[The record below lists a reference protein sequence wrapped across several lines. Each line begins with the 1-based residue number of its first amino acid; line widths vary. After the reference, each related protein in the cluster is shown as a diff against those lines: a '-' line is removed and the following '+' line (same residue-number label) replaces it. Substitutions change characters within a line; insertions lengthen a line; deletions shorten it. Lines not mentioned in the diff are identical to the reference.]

1 MPLIVLISVLSTWAG
16 RLVDRY
22 GARGPLIVGPLIAA
36 LGFVLLAL
44 PGTSGDYWTTFFPG
58 IAVLGLGMA
67 LTVAPL
73 TTTVMGAVEAERAGL
88 ASGINNTVSR
98 AASLLSIAV
107 FGIVAYHRFNHALG
121 RRLNAL
127 GIPPGVQQLLAN
139 ERKKLAAADV
149 SSLPAGVRSA
159 VRGAIESSFVDGFR
173 VIMWLS
179 AALAVGGAV
188 CAWRLV
194 RRERRPGSGPMTH
207 HR

>member
-22 GARGPLIVGPLIAA
+22 GARPPLIAGPLTAA

-44 PGTSGDYWTTFFPG
+44 PGTSGDYWSTFFPG

-67 LTVAPL
+67 VTVAPL
-73 TTTVMGAVEAERAGL
+73 TTTVMGAVKAERAGL

-121 RRLNAL
+121 QRLNAL

-139 ERKKLAAADV
+139 ERKKLAAAAV
-149 SSLPAGVRSA
+149 PSSLPADVRSA
-159 VRGAIESSFVDGFR
+159 VRAAIESSFVDAFR
-173 VIMWLS
+173 VIMLLS
-179 AALAVGGAV
+179 AGLAVGGAV
-188 CAWRLV
+188 CAWRLI
-194 RRERRPGSGPMTH
+194 RREGRPGSG
-207 HR
+207 R